1 MTSRTPHSAPNPRSI
16 KPRPGQDI
24 VVAKEQ
30 AEKFPGIGITLSGY
44 NSGGARN
51 SARSV
56 NVVSS
61 RWDRFK
67 KKVTLKRTILL
78 ILGIILLSGI
88 WYGSRIIYDIHKL
101 FGGNLFGIF
110 STTKLK
116 GEDTG
121 RVNILV
127 AGNSADDVGHGGA
140 NLTDSIMIVS
150 INTKDN
156 TGFLL
161 SIPRDLYVQ
170 TVNNGWQ
177 KINDA
182 YVDGQTNNFSAPGYP
197 NGGMG
202 ELEQILSQKLGI
214 TFNYYALINYGAIK
228 GAVDAVGGI
237 DITIKSSDPRGL
249 YDPSID
255 YAGHTILVKLPNG
268 PVHLNGEQALD
279 LARARGD
286 AYGSYGFPGADFD
299 RTQHQRDMLIALK
312 NKADNVSV
320 FANPQKLSNL
330 ISAFSSN
337 VKTDFKIN
345 EVRRLYDLSKLIPQS
360 RIQSIGLTNAHG
372 KDLLKSYLGAGGQD
386 ALIPAL
392 GLDDYSDIQAFINQE
407 FSNNPLVK
415 EDANIVLLN
424 GTNTYGLANKVKG
437 KLVNNNMHISQIG
450 NANTYSQAVTQ
461 IIDLSGGKKPV
472 TRAAI
477 AKQFGSN
484 FTTTNPYAGI
494 YNADFIIV
502 LGNDQVPKTSQ

>member
-1 MTSRTPHSAPNPRSI
+1 MTSRTPHSAPKPRSR
-16 KPRPGQDI
+16 KPHPGQDI

-30 AEKFPGIGITLSGY
+30 AEKFPGIGMTLSGY
-44 NSGGARN
+44 SSGNAKG
-51 SARSV
+51 STRSV
-56 NVVSS
+56 KVVSS
-61 RWDRFK
+61 RWSRFK

-78 ILGIILLSGI
+78 ILAIILLSGI
-88 WYGSRIIYDIHKL
+88 WYGGRILYDIHKL
-101 FGGNLFGIF
+101 FGGNIFGIF

-121 RVNILV
+121 RVNILL

-150 INTKDN
+150 IDTKDN
-156 TGFLL
+156 TAFML
-161 SIPRDLYVQ
+161 SIPRDLWVQ
-170 TVNNGWQ
+170 TNTNGWQ

-182 YVDGQTNNFSAPGYP
+182 YVDGQANNFSAPGYP

-214 TFNYYALINYGAIK
+214 TFNYYALINYQAIHD
-228 GAVDAVGGI
+228 AVNAVGGI

-299 RTQHQRDMLIALK
+299 RTQHQRDMLLALK
-312 NKADNVSV
+312 SKADTANVL
-320 FANPQKLSNL
+320 ANPQKLSNL

-345 EVRRLYDLSKLIPQS
+345 EIRRLYDLSKLIPQNK
-360 RIQSIGLTNAHG
+360 IQSLGLTNANG
-372 KDLLKSYLGAGGQD
+372 KDLLKSYLGTGGQD

-392 GLDDYSDIQAFINQE
+392 GINNYGDIQAFINQQ
-407 FSNNPLVK
+407 FSNNPVVK

-424 GTNTYGLANKVKG
+424 GTNTYGLANKVRG
-437 KLVNNNMHISQIG
+437 KLVSNNMHISQIG
-450 NANTYSQAVTQ
+450 NANTYSQAITQ
-461 IIDLSGGKKPV
+461 IIDLSGGKKPA
-472 TRAAI
+472 TKAAI
-477 AKQFGSN
+477 AKQFGNN

-502 LGNDQVPKTSQ
+502 LGNDQVPKTAQ